1 MKTIKKD
8 ETHYR
13 ITYNSPE
20 EFINYVENMNLKSG
34 NLLMVE
40 EAIKNTNKIKEDYKK
55 DYNENHPGLEAL
67 RRKLY
72 REKEELIKLN
82 GTVTIPAVVRR
93 NINTTIESIKGMEIE
108 VEGGIGIEKA
118 FVNELGKREAL
129 WALDCIQTYVSD
141 YRENKN
147 TDIMKAVEL
156 DSLNPFYVI
165 NDTFDNF
172 CKRGR
177 IEGRN
182 KRTIKEYLFDKKK
195 EYGPFNRVSLVVP
208 ADNGKHT
215 IIDVNFISIT
225 LIERKPKLEY
235 RAKDQYGKFI
245 EQAEDGSKEEFYKI
259 DRFQMILNY
268 NLYNYVEE
276 KRKHQATP
284 SNLLPLA
291 HMGYSTLPKAFT
303 YKIESFLGTLKKMA
317 KDPDIE
323 AENITGINRA
333 LAKDFDVFVRGM
345 HYVQEKWIRGYEKRE
360 KFMLVSWKELQINS
374 QFPRHKK
381 KSPNYKYSD
390 LDVLSRLIRE
400 FILTD
405 KTSFP
410 NCVNA
415 WSISHFGRIPTEL
428 ISEIK
433 ERDPTIQLPFLLLV
447 VDPEIIKSRQESKKL
462 DQAVEKAVKKTRAY
476 KGKGRQKKT

>member
-1 MKTIKKD
+1 MKAIKKD
-8 ETHYR
+8 ETHYQ
-13 ITYNSPE
+13 ITYDSPE

-34 NLLMVE
+34 SLPMVE
-40 EAIKNTNKIKEDYKK
+40 QAIKNTNTVKENYKK
-55 DYNENHPGLEAL
+55 VYREDHPGIEAL

-93 NINTTIESIKGMEIE
+93 NINTTIESIKGMEME

-195 EYGPFNRVSLVVP
+195 EHGPFNRVSLVVP

-235 RAKDQYGKFI
+235 RAKDQDGKFI
-245 EQAEDGSKEEFYKI
+245 EKAEDGSKEEFYKI

-284 SNLLPLA
+284 SNLLPLV

-303 YKIESFLGTLKKMA
+303 YKIESFLGTLKKLANSPEMRG
-317 KDPDIE
+317 
-323 AENITGINRA
+323 ENISGVKRA
-333 LAKDFDVFVRGM
+333 LLKDFDVFVRGM

-360 KFMLVSWKELQINS
+360 KFMLVSWAELQINS
-374 QFPRHKK
+374 QFPRYNKK
-381 KSPNYKYSD
+381 PSSYKYD
-390 LDVLSRLIRE
+390 DIDVLCRIIRE
-400 FILTD
+400 FIYTD

-410 NCVNA
+410 NCSNIFP
-415 WSISHFGRIPTEL
+415 ISHFGHVPTEL
-428 ISEIK
+428 INEIK
-433 ERDPTIQLPFLLLV
+433 ERDPTIQLPFLLLG
-447 VDPEIIKSRQESKKL
+447 VDPEIIKSRQESKIL

-476 KGKGRQKKT
+476 KGKGR